1 MKADEVR
8 LAEMNEIAMQLVSL
22 GQTEA
27 AMKIQLEDLNKKWSN
42 SKGKLGELSTLLEYS
57 STMLESSSVAA
68 CKFKHNA

>member
-1 MKADEVR
+1 MGESTLTELLFDISDTEVTKK
-8 LAEMNEIAMQLVSL
+8 EVVVGIKEQLSSL
-22 GQTEA
+22 
-27 AMKIQLEDLNKKWSN
+27 D